1 MVCDTCCSRLQS
13 GTYKRMEPRKKE
25 KIVVVFN
32 TMVEIPFYNREELVW
47 YATPVALD
55 CSLESIEE

>member
-1 MVCDTCCSRLQS
+1 MVCNTCCSRLKS
-13 GTYKRMEPRKKE
+13 ETYKRMESRRLK

-32 TMVEIPFYNREELVW
+32 TIVKIPFYYFYNREELVW

-55 CSLESIEE
+55 